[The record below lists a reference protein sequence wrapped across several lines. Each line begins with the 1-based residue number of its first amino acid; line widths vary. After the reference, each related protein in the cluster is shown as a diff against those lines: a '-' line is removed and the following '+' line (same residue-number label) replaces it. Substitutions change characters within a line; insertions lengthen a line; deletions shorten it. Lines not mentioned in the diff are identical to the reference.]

1 MCYPLPLPCWNRLHL
16 NLTHNMSNY
25 TEDFDRGSSSDQ
37 EGEITPDVNW
47 VDAGDEEKPASSPET
62 VTFTVGSRAIV
73 MVETAF
79 LASAASLI
87 WLINFYFPPGPLL
100 RLLFPIPIAL
110 VYLRRGRRAS
120 GMSVI
125 TVGLLLSILM
135 GPTRSILYV
144 IPYGVMGLQ
153 LGAFWRRGFGWGQS
167 VTIGA
172 IIGTL
177 GFFFRFW
184 LLSIFLGEDLWVY
197 VTSQMT
203 QFLEWGFLQL
213 GLLAQPSLWLVQAI
227 ALATIILNSIIYV
240 FAVHLVSLLI
250 LNRLGNPIPSP
261 PRWIQ
266 VILNTD

>member
-1 MCYPLPLPCWNRLHL
+1 
-16 NLTHNMSNY
+16 MSNFLD
-25 TEDFDRGSSSDQ
+25 DFNHNRNADDKANQESDKLSSD
-37 EGEITPDVNW
+37 INW
-47 VDAGDEEKPASSPET
+47 VDAGEEEKPTSSPVEEQ
-62 VTFTVGSRAIV
+62 VNVGTSALV

-110 VYLRRGRRAS
+110 VYLRRGMRAS
-120 GMSVI
+120 WMGALI
-125 TVGLLLSILM
+125 VGLLLSILM

-144 IPYGVMGLQ
+144 IPYGIMGIQ
-153 LGAFWRRGFGWGQS
+153 LGAFWYRKVSWGLS
-167 VTIGA
+167 ITVGA
-172 IIGTL
+172 IIGTF

-197 VTSQMT
+197 VTSQIT
-203 QFLEWGFLQL
+203 QFLEWAFVQL

-227 ALATIILNSIIYV
+227 ALGSIILNSILYV
-240 FAVHLVSLLI
+240 FAVHLVCLLI

-261 PRWIQ
+261 PRWVQ
-266 VILNTD
+266 VILDTD

>member
-1 MCYPLPLPCWNRLHL
+1 
-16 NLTHNMSNY
+16 MSDY
-25 TEDFDRGSSSDQ
+25 SDDFKGISNSKEEESL
-37 EGEITPDVNW
+37 EPNEVNW
-47 VDAGDEEKPASSPET
+47 VDAGDEESSPSSPQKVAVE
-62 VTFTVGSRAIV
+62 VGVSAVV

-79 LASAASLI
+79 LASAAGLI
-87 WLINFYFPPGPLL
+87 FLINFYFPPGPLL
-100 RLLFPIPIAL
+100 RLVFPLPIAL
-110 VYLRRGRRAS
+110 VYLRRGQRAC
-120 GMSVI
+120 GMSLLC
-125 TVGLLLSILM
+125 VGLLLSILM

-144 IPYGVMGLQ
+144 MPYGVMGMQ
-153 LGAFWRRGFGWGQS
+153 LGAFWRKGMGWGLS
-167 VTIGA
+167 VLTGA
-172 IIGTL
+172 IIGAF

-197 VTSQMT
+197 VTAQMT

-227 ALATIILNSIIYV
+227 ALGTVILNSIIYV

-261 PRWIQ
+261 PRWVQ